1 MRSCGGAKSISRA
14 GVARSLVAQSSGG
27 AQPCSEKASALAA
40 VVRATSRRGD
50 TGTAPRSISD
60 GFAALPAKSTGRAG
74 AESSDAVAAV
84 LERTVALYIVE
95 NVVAPSEEAPESECT
110 HTLS

>member
-1 MRSCGGAKSISRA
+1 MIRVVELNCSTRNRS
-14 GVARSLVAQSSGG
+14 
-27 AQPCSEKASALAA
+27 
-40 VVRATSRRGD
+40 
-50 TGTAPRSISD
+50 RSISD

>member
-1 MRSCGGAKSISRA
+1 ME
-14 GVARSLVAQSSGG
+14 LWH
-27 AQPCSEKASALAA
+27 PPSALVRRQQHH
-40 VVRATSRRGD
+40 VVMRDGS
-50 TGTAPRSISD
+50 PRCR
-60 GFAALPAKSTGRAG
+60 PAKSTGRAG